1 MPDRG
6 LLAEILFPGRCLLCG
21 KWLLFAGGDGSG
33 GGSGCGLG
41 DRSGNGSPVCG
52 DCRAAL
58 EPLSG
63 ERCVVCSMPLSS
75 ERGACMRC
83 RSADYAFDSNYS
95 VFAYGGPVRQLISGY
110 KFGGRTRLARF
121 FASYL
126 APVIGA
132 KFPGRPVVPVPPR
145 PNRRSPDAV
154 ERIVR
159 LLARAHGLPV
169 CRCLERTGGIPQKSL
184 DFVQRAEN
192 LRGRIRVV
200 AGQARGRVPSAAVL
214 LDDVFTTG
222 ATADACAR
230 ALREAGCAAVAVVTI
245 AID

>member
-21 KWLLFAGGDGSG
+21 KWLLFAGG
-33 GGSGCGLG
+33 
-41 DRSGNGSPVCG
+41 NGSPVCG

-58 EPLSG
+58 QPLSG
-63 ERCVVCSMPLSS
+63 ERCAVCSMPLSS
-75 ERGACMRC
+75 ERGTCLRC
-83 RSADYAFDSNYS
+83 RGDGYAFDSNHS
-95 VFAYGGPVRQLISGY
+95 VFAYAGAARQLISLY
-110 KFGGRTRLARF
+110 KFSGRRRLAGV

-126 APVIGA
+126 APVIRA
-132 KFPGRPVVPVPPR
+132 RFPDRPVVPAPPR
-145 PNRRSPDAV
+145 PHRRSVDAV
-154 ERIVR
+154 EGIVR
-159 LLARAHGLPV
+159 VLARDYGFLV
-169 CRCLERTGGIPQKSL
+169 CRWLERTGGVPQKSL
-184 DFVQRAEN
+184 DFVQRAQN

-200 AGQARGRVPSAAVL
+200 AGTSAAGVPPAVVL

-230 ALREAGCAAVAVVTI
+230 ALREAGCAAVSVVTI